1 MKIIPKLQT
10 AWSPIILQQ
19 DNTRIKQPLVVT
31 EIDYKL
37 QPGEF
42 FYTDKST
49 GKKTLVRPKQEVVS
63 SDNRSDFQRKQD
75 AERSERL
82 MKKYEEQ
89 KQREEAAKAVS
100 VLTTL
105 ISPSTW
111 IGPLIRNN
119 GKSYFDNFTSGGGFG
134 DNTTNFIFDLASPFL
149 FNRVI
154 STVNRGANFLSRAN
168 SVRSTVLTDHL
179 QGNEAVK
186 MFKQYGGISIP
197 KNSEIEKQLMAYVP
211 ETRIRYGL
219 VNNSNITDKE
229 IAESLYKQL
238 LDNNVATLN
247 GQPIIGFRGDT
258 KRYTTLIERMSPEE
272 LSQKS
277 GTMDN
282 SLGNLFLG
290 EYPGTVPNAGLGLER
305 YTGYYLEQ
313 PEYGIYK
320 LYGSGTG
327 SKATIN
333 GQTKDAI
340 DVKLNTND
348 LRLLYQIPI
357 RRGNRYV
364 YRVPADYL
372 ESGTSDINAFMFRT
386 PNIRDA
392 TNEIS
397 VLDDDLIVNGFRP
410 SKYISKTS
418 SSKSERELMAEH
430 YRGVL
435 NDAKKN
441 QQGLLY
447 SRKAKPGE
455 EHPLRDEHENYTYFA
470 LPNFNIRNAKHIL
483 PYDLR
488 IPRNW
493 TDLNIYRTIIP
504 ITIGIGAQNKINT
517 D

>member
-1 MKIIPKLQT
+1 MKIVPKLQT
-10 AWSPIILQQ
+10 AWSPLVLQS
-19 DNTRIKQPLVVT
+19 DNTRVMSPDIVEKL
-31 EIDYKL
+31 DYKL
-37 QPGEF
+37 KPGEF
-42 FYTDKST
+42 FFTDRST
-49 GKKTLVRPKQEVVS
+49 GRKILIQPKQEVVS
-63 SDNRSDFQRKQD
+63 SDNRNKYQKKQD
-75 AERSERL
+75 EERTEQL
-82 MKKYEEQ
+82 KKKYQQE
-89 KQREEAAKAVS
+89 KDSEEASKNLSAFV
-100 VLTTL
+100 TL
-105 ISPSTW
+105 FSPSTW
-111 IGPLIRNN
+111 VGAATRKNN
-119 GKSYFDNFTSGGGFG
+119 KSYFENITSGEGFG
-134 DNTTNFIFDLASPFL
+134 DNTTNMLFDLASPFL
-149 FNRVI
+149 FNRII

-168 SVRSTVLTDHL
+168 SLRNTVLTNHL
-179 QGNEAVK
+179 QGNEAVR
-186 MFKQYGGISIP
+186 MFKQYGGVSVP

-211 ETRIRYGL
+211 EARIRYGL

-258 KRYTTLIERMSPEE
+258 KRYTTLMERMSPEE
-272 LSQKS
+272 VSQKS

-333 GQTKDAI
+333 GQIKDAI

-348 LRLLYQIPI
+348 LRLLYQIPT

-397 VLDDDLIVNGFRP
+397 VLDDDLIVSGLRP

-418 SSKSERELMAEH
+418 SGKSERELMAEH
-430 YRGVL
+430 YRGIL

-493 TDLNIYRTIIP
+493 TDLNIYRTTIP
-504 ITIGIGAQNKINT
+504 TAIGIGVQNKINT